1 MDYATASRLSLN
13 LSPKSYR
20 TTPSTMYANTSDIMA
35 AVQVI
40 AYCTHSHTPRPR
52 TVPVQYAPNLHL
64 VSSLPARARLRADVL
79 PVRTPRS
86 LSAKVVEQKIHT
98 RNFRGSKGL
107 LLDTLLSGGLGVPPA
122 SIVSGAGS

>member
-40 AYCTHSHTPRPR
+40 AYCTHSHT
-52 TVPVQYAPNLHL
+52 HL
-64 VSSLPARARLRADVL
+64 VLVLYLYSTHRICISSRLFPLALVCALTSSRSALRA
-79 PVRTPRS
+79 
-86 LSAKVVEQKIHT
+86 LSRLKSWNRRFTRETLEAPKVSCWTHC
-98 RNFRGSKGL
+98 
-107 LLDTLLSGGLGVPPA
+107 
-122 SIVSGAGS
+122 